1 MELAPEV
8 TSVGCLGKVGLTTK
22 VSGILGILRGIH
34 PTFIKMVNQQENRLS
49 FFCC

>member
-22 VSGILGILRGIH
+22 VSGILGILRNPPNIYQDGE
-34 PTFIKMVNQQENRLS
+34 PTGKQA
-49 FFCC
+49 

>member
-1 MELAPEV
+1 MELALEV
-8 TSVGCLGKVGLTTK
+8 TSVGFLGKVSLTTK

-34 PTFIKMVNQQENRLS
+34 PTFIKMVNQQEERLS